1 MLLKNNLKY
10 YDCLLFIYHDQAL
23 IPFKY
28 ISNFRGI
35 NYTSNLDVIRVS
47 PDHGVAYDLV
57 GKNVASNKSI
67 INCFKLINKINKN
80 INNWKKQKNL

>member
-1 MLLKNNLKY
+1 M
-10 YDCLLFIYHDQAL
+10 
-23 IPFKY
+23 
-28 ISNFRGI
+28 
-35 NYTSNLDVIRVS
+35 DVIRVS

-67 INCFKLINKINKN
+67 INCFKLVNKIKKN